1 MIVGVICIVWGI
13 IALVTPLT
21 PGAWLIFV
29 GLEIFGY
36 RILFWEKTKL
46 WLKTKAVVW
55 WQKREQIWRYSL
67 AGMVYSWYAC
77 RRTVLQLSSRTV
89 MRLRRI
95 VAVKQI

>member
-1 MIVGVICIVWGI
+1 MFWSGLANTFIRVYTCRAMNTLRKIVLFVVNRWHRHKSFRMIVGVICIVWGI

-55 WQKREQIWRYSL
+55 WQKRE
-67 AGMVYSWYAC
+67 
-77 RRTVLQLSSRTV
+77 
-89 MRLRRI
+89 
-95 VAVKQI
+95 